1 MPANAAEGPSTFSG
15 SEFRGLCRTGEW
27 TGTSV
32 GVATRYV
39 QANLAILPGEYADEF
54 GRFCELNPRP
64 CPLLE
69 RLPAGQYLTA
79 KTADAADL
87 RTDLPRYRI
96 YRDGE
101 MVAEPADLLDEW
113 SDDLVAFLLGCSFS
127 FELNLAAAGIPLRHV
142 ELGINVPMYTTSI
155 TCKPAGRFAGPMV
168 VSMRPIP
175 MDRVADAVR
184 ITGKVPQ
191 VHGAPVHT
199 GAPEAIG
206 IRDLDAPD
214 FGDPVPIGAE
224 EAPVFWA
231 CGVTPQ
237 AVALA
242 AEVPLMI
249 THAPGHMFVTD
260 VLEADL
266 QRVFPASK
274 SAPV

>member
-1 MPANAAEGPSTFSG
+1 MAAADSPADLSG
-15 SEFRGLCRTGEW
+15 AVFRQLCRSGEW

-39 QANLAILPGEYADEF
+39 QANLAILPGEFADAF
-54 GRFCELNPRP
+54 GQFCARNPRP

-69 RLPAGQYLTA
+69 RLPAGEFLTA
-79 KTADAADL
+79 KSAAAADL
-87 RTDLPRYRI
+87 RTDLPAYRV
-96 YRDGE
+96 YQDGALA
-101 MVAEPADLLDEW
+101 AEPPDLLDLW
-113 SDDLVAFLLGCSFS
+113 SDDLTAFLLGCSFS
-127 FELNLAAAGIPLRHV
+127 FERELAAAEIPLRHV
-142 ELGINVPMYTTSI
+142 ELDVNVPMYTTSI
-155 TCKPAGRFAGPMV
+155 PCQSAGPFAGPMV

-184 ITGKVPQ
+184 ITGNVPQ

-206 IRDLDAPD
+206 IHDLATPD
-214 FGDPVPIGAE
+214 FGDPVPISADE
-224 EAPVFWA
+224 VPVFWA

-242 AEVPLMI
+242 AGIPLII
-249 THAPGHMFVTD
+249 THAPGHMFVGD

-266 QRVFPASK
+266 HRVFPAPQPES
-274 SAPV
+274 S